1 MHERFGVMSQSN
13 TLDAAPAEANI
24 ENQDQSTP
32 ATIQLP
38 GSSPFRERDLDRN
51 AEEYILGSAE
61 ELPLEKALRL
71 VIYLPADQ
79 CPAADPTDLGKAI
92 HHYFAYQETETRRR
106 LRLLFRDG
114 RIALII
120 GLAFL
125 FVCIVLREVAYSFGT
140 GTISEIVAESMLI
153 VGWVA
158 MWRPLEIFLYEW
170 WPIRRRRVYG
180 KLSTIPVV
188 IRPS

>member
-24 ENQDQSTP
+24 EIRINRLQ
-32 ATIQLP
+32 QLFNSLDP
-38 GSSPFRERDLDRN
+38 SPFRERDLDRN

-92 HHYFAYQETETRRR
+92 HH
-106 LRLLFRDG
+106 
-114 RIALII
+114 
-120 GLAFL
+120 
-125 FVCIVLREVAYSFGT
+125 
-140 GTISEIVAESMLI
+140 
-153 VGWVA
+153 
-158 MWRPLEIFLYEW
+158 
-170 WPIRRRRVYG
+170 
-180 KLSTIPVV
+180 
-188 IRPS
+188 